1 MRKCTQACVPHRSRT
16 RQQLPDRVVGV
27 RGPGPPASGC
37 DKATSCQEVRC
48 ALHFLSLSRFSRA
61 LSLQLPLVSSQ
72 RQKKKLWEQEPEA
85 PGQYPPSSGEWRKPW
100 DHKGGLSET
109 VVCGRKG
116 EG

>member
-1 MRKCTQACVPHRSRT
+1 MRKCTQASLPHRSRT

-37 DKATSCQEVRC
+37 DKATSSQEVRC

-72 RQKKKLWEQEPEA
+72 RQKKKIVGTGTRSARAVPTQLWRVEEA
-85 PGQYPPSSGEWRKPW
+85 LGPQR
-100 DHKGGLSET
+100 GL
-109 VVCGRKG
+109 V
-116 EG
+116 